1 MVHLGTL
8 SYLILQQHCKI
19 DDIIATHSCLTDR
32 KAEILPG
39 PQNSEGITDTA
50 GMWKTQV

>member
-8 SYLILQQHCKI
+8 SYLILQQHCKT
-19 DDIIATHSCLTDR
+19 DEIIATHPCLTDR
-32 KAEILPG
+32 EAEIPTGL
-39 PQNSEGITDTA
+39 QDSEEITDIA